1 MEFHEFQALLKENAP
16 QIAAV
21 LQDIWQNSKSDQAR
35 TKAVEIFLKYAYDKE
50 SKVQV
55 TQFDNMPTEE
65 IISALR
71 EELERQEKK
80 LAADLEQQN
89 PFMQ

>member
-1 MEFHEFQALLKENAP
+1 MEFHEFQALLKEQAP
-16 QIAAV
+16 EIAAV

-50 SKVQV
+50 SKVV
-55 TQFDNMPTEE
+55 VSQFENMPTEE

-80 LAADLEQQN
+80 LAEEISNSQLI
-89 PFMQ
+89 M